1 MGRRLNQIA
10 TAVRLGG
17 SGVFVA
23 GAGVVA
29 LAILVVAIIAFVS
42 WLKHDPKE
50 QAEAARR
57 AALAHEPPP
66 KAPEAA
72 VNVAREVFTYM
83 IERKF
88 AEALPM
94 TDGQAA
100 ELVQTELRQQLA
112 TVGRDPEL
120 AQILNSGMAAK
131 LLSFETVKVEVT
143 NGGET
148 VTLRCRSLVAF
159 IDGRR
164 SVTPLI
170 RLRWAFDHWAVYEL
184 NPNAPDESGVKL

>member
-1 MGRRLNQIA
+1 
-10 TAVRLGG
+10 
-17 SGVFVA
+17 
-23 GAGVVA
+23 
-29 LAILVVAIIAFVS
+29 
-42 WLKHDPKE
+42 
-50 QAEAARR
+50 
-57 AALAHEPPP
+57 
-66 KAPEAA
+66 
-72 VNVAREVFTYM
+72 
-83 IERKF
+83 
-88 AEALPM
+88 M

-164 SVTPLI
+164 SVSPLI
-170 RLRWAFDHWAVYEL
+170 RLRWAFDHWVVYEL
-184 NPNAPDESGVKL
+184 NPNAPEEGGVKL